1 MITHTVEEKP
11 LGTGNLGFH
20 GSTPAVTSSL
30 HSVIVH
36 RITHADSNP
45 SLSHDEMHWF
55 EDEGMDSDVDDLSQL
70 ESEDEEDVDQPDDWF
85 SHFISLGSA

>member
-11 LGTGNLGFH
+11 LGTGNQGFY
-20 GSTPAVTSSL
+20 GSTPAVTSNL
-30 HSVIVH
+30 QSVIVH

-70 ESEDEEDVDQPDDWF
+70 ESEDEEDAD
-85 SHFISLGSA
+85 